1 MICFELATVSSL
13 EHSHEKKLPDDL
25 PSSSAKPTFADA
37 MKHMGLRLPSKNESP
52 YLQDVTG
59 IRVRYIFY
67 NFTYHYSI
75 LT

>member
-13 EHSHEKKLPDDL
+13 ERSHEKKLPDDL

-67 NFTYHYSI
+67 NFTYHDSV